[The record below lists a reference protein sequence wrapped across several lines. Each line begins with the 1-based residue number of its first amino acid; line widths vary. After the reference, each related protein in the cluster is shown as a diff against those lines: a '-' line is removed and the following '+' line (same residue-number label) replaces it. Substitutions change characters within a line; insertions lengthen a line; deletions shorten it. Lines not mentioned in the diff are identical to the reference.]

1 MNDDRKY
8 TTREITK
15 FRRIVND
22 YYQNFGRD
30 LPWRST
36 NDPYKILVSEI
47 MLQQTQ
53 VSRVVERYVEFIK
66 TFPDITS
73 LAEAT
78 LRDVLTVWQG
88 MGYNRRA
95 LSLKKLAEIVNV
107 TYGGYIP
114 SDVSLLMQLPGIG
127 NATANAVCAFAFNQ
141 PVVFI
146 ETNIRTVYIYHFFST
161 EDIVRDSEIRPLV
174 ERTLD
179 YDNPRRWY
187 NALMDY
193 GGALKKYWSNPGR
206 KSAHHKKQLPFEGS
220 ARQLRGAILRA
231 LITKPRQ
238 TFHELIKAIRFDPD
252 AVKKNI
258 QSLEKEGLV
267 VSKGKYISIP

>member
-1 MNDDRKY
+1 MNDDREY
-8 TTREITK
+8 TTQEITK
-15 FRRIVND
+15 FRRIVYD

-36 NDPYKILVSEI
+36 DDPYKILVSEI

-66 TFPDITS
+66 TFPNIIS

-78 LRDVLTVWQG
+78 LHDVLTVWQG
-88 MGYNRRA
+88 LGYNRRA
-95 LSLKKLAEIVNV
+95 FSLKRLAEIVNIK
-107 TYGGYIP
+107 YGGNVP

-127 NATANAVCAFAFNQ
+127 NATANAVCSFAFNQ

-146 ETNIRTVYIYHFFST
+146 ETNVRTVYIYHFFST
-161 EDIVRDSEIRPLV
+161 KDIVKDSEIKPLV
-174 ERTLD
+174 EKTLD
-179 YDNPRRWY
+179 YNNPKRWY

-193 GGALKKYWSNPGR
+193 GVALKKYWSNPGR
-206 KSAHHKKQLPFEGS
+206 KSAHHNKQPPFEGS
-220 ARQLRGAILRA
+220 ARQVRGAILRA
-231 LITKPRQ
+231 LIAKPRQ
-238 TFHELIKAIRFDPD
+238 TSRELIKAIHFDPE
-252 AVKKNI
+252 VVRKNI

-267 VSKGKYISIP
+267 VDKGKYISIP

>member
-1 MNDDRKY
+1 MKDYRKY
-8 TTREITK
+8 TTGEITK
-15 FRRIVND
+15 FQRIVYD

-36 NDPYKILVSEI
+36 DNPYEILVSEI

-53 VSRVVERYVEFIK
+53 VSRVVHKYVEFIK
-66 TFPDITS
+66 TFPDIKS

-78 LRDVLTVWQG
+78 LRYVLTVWQG
-88 MGYNRRA
+88 LGYNRRA
-95 LSLKKLAEIVNV
+95 LSLKRLAEIVNA

-114 SDVSLLMQLPGIG
+114 SHVSLLMQLPGIG

-146 ETNIRTVYIYHFFST
+146 ETNVRTVFIYHFFGT
-161 EDIVRDSEIRPLV
+161 QDTVKDSEIRPLV

-179 YDNPRRWY
+179 YDNPKHWY

-193 GGALKKYWSNPGR
+193 GVALKKYCFNPGR
-206 KSAHHKKQLPFEGS
+206 KSAHHKEQSPFEGS
-220 ARQLRGAILRA
+220 ARQIRGVILRA
-231 LITKPRQ
+231 LVAKPRQ
-238 TFHELIKAIRFDPD
+238 TFNELIKAVCFDPD
-252 AVKKNI
+252 VVKKNI

-267 VSKGKYISIP
+267 KNKGRYISIP

>member
-1 MNDDRKY
+1 MKDYRKY
-8 TTREITK
+8 TTREIKK
-15 FRRIVND
+15 FQRIVYD

-36 NDPYKILVSEI
+36 DNPYEVLVSEI

-53 VSRVVERYVEFIK
+53 VSRVVQKYVEFINA
-66 TFPDITS
+66 FPDIES

-88 MGYNRRA
+88 LGYNRRA
-95 LSLKKLAEIVNV
+95 LSLKRLAEIVNA
-107 TYGGYIP
+107 TYGGYVP
-114 SDVSLLMQLPGIG
+114 SHVSLLMQLPGIG
-127 NATANAVCAFAFNQ
+127 NATANAICAFAFNQ

-146 ETNIRTVYIYHFFST
+146 ETNVRTVFIYHFFST
-161 EDIVRDSEIRPLV
+161 KDTVKDSEIRPLV

-179 YDNPRRWY
+179 YDNPKHWY

-193 GGALKKYWSNPGR
+193 GVVLKKYCSNPGR
-206 KSAHHKKQLPFEGS
+206 KSAHHAEQSPFEGS
-220 ARQLRGAILRA
+220 ARQVRGAILRA
-231 LITKPRQ
+231 LVTKPRQ
-238 TFHELIKAIRFDPD
+238 TFNELIKAVRFDPD
-252 AVKKNI
+252 VVKKNI

-267 VSKGKYISIP
+267 VNKERYISIP

>member
-1 MNDDRKY
+1 MKDYRKY
-8 TTREITK
+8 TTREIMK
-15 FRRIVND
+15 FQSIVYD
-22 YYQNFGRD
+22 YYRNFGRD

-36 NDPYKILVSEI
+36 DNPYEILVSEI

-53 VSRVVERYVEFIK
+53 VSRVVQKYVEFIN
-66 TFPDITS
+66 TFPDIES

-78 LRDVLTVWQG
+78 LRDVLTVWHG
-88 MGYNRRA
+88 LGYNRRA
-95 LSLKKLAEIVNV
+95 LSLKRLAEIVNT
-107 TYGGYIP
+107 TYGGYVP
-114 SDVSLLMQLPGIG
+114 SHVSLLMQLPGIG

-146 ETNIRTVYIYHFFST
+146 ETNVRTVFIYHFFT
-161 EDIVRDSEIRPLV
+161 TKDTVKDSEIKPLV

-179 YDNPRRWY
+179 YDNPKHWY

-193 GGALKKYWSNPGR
+193 GVALKKYCSNPGR
-206 KSAHHKKQLPFEGS
+206 KSAHHKEQSPFEGS
-220 ARQLRGAILRA
+220 TRQVRGAILRA

-238 TFHELIKAIRFDPD
+238 TFNELIKAVRFDPD
-252 AVKKNI
+252 VVKKNI

-267 VSKGKYISIP
+267 VNKGRYISIP

>member
-1 MNDDRKY
+1 MKDYRKY

-15 FRRIVND
+15 FQRIVYD

-36 NDPYKILVSEI
+36 DNPYEILVSEI

-53 VSRVVERYVEFIK
+53 GSRVVQKYVEFIN
-66 TFPDITS
+66 TFPDIES

-78 LRDVLTVWQG
+78 LRDVLTAWQG
-88 MGYNRRA
+88 LGYNRRA
-95 LSLKKLAEIVNV
+95 LLLKRLAETVNA
-107 TYGGYIP
+107 TYGGYVP
-114 SDVSLLMQLPGIG
+114 SHVSLLMQLPGIG

-146 ETNIRTVYIYHFFST
+146 ETNVRTVFIYHFFST
-161 EDIVRDSEIRPLV
+161 KDTVKDSEIRPLV

-179 YDNPRRWY
+179 YDNPKHWY

-193 GGALKKYWSNPGR
+193 GVALKKYCSNPGR
-206 KSAHHKKQLPFEGS
+206 KSAHHKEQSPFEGS
-220 ARQLRGAILRA
+220 ARQVRGAILRA
-231 LITKPRQ
+231 LVTKPRQ
-238 TFHELIKAIRFDPD
+238 TFNELTQAVGFDPD
-252 AVKKNI
+252 VIKKNI

-267 VSKGKYISIP
+267 VNKGRYISIP

>member
-1 MNDDRKY
+1 MTDYANN
-8 TTREITK
+8 REIKK
-15 FRRIVND
+15 FQRIVYD

-36 NDPYKILVSEI
+36 VNPYKILVSEI

-53 VSRVVERYVEFIK
+53 VSRVVQKYVEFIK

-78 LRDVLTVWQG
+78 LYDVLTVWQG
-88 MGYNRRA
+88 LGYNRRA
-95 LSLKKLAEIVNV
+95 LSLKRLAEIVNV
-107 TYGGYIP
+107 VYGGYVP

-146 ETNIRTVYIYHFFST
+146 ETNVRTVFIYHFFST
-161 EDIVRDSEIRPLV
+161 QDAIKDSEIRPLI

-179 YDNPRRWY
+179 YGNPKHWY

-193 GGALKKYWSNPGR
+193 GVALKNYYFNPGR
-206 KSAHHKKQLPFEGS
+206 KSAHHKEQSPFEGS
-220 ARQLRGAILRA
+220 ARQVRGAILRA
-231 LITKPRQ
+231 LVSKPRQ
-238 TFHELIKAIRFDPD
+238 TFNELIKAVRFDPD
-252 AVKKNI
+252 VVNKNI

-267 VSKGKYISIP
+267 ARKGKYISIP

>member
-8 TTREITK
+8 TTQETTQ
-15 FRRIVND
+15 FRKIVYD
-22 YYQNFGRD
+22 YYQNFGRN

-36 NDPYKILVSEI
+36 SDPYEILVSEI

-53 VSRVVERYVEFIK
+53 TSRVVERYVEFIK
-66 TFPDITS
+66 TFPNIIS

-78 LRDVLTVWQG
+78 LRDVLIVWRG
-88 MGYNRRA
+88 LGYNRRA
-95 LSLKKLAEIVNV
+95 LSLKRLAEMVI
-107 TYGGYIP
+107 TSYGGDIP

-146 ETNIRTVYIYHFFST
+146 ETNVRTVYIYHFFST
-161 EDIVRDSEIRPLV
+161 KDIVRDSEIRPLV
-174 ERTLD
+174 EKTLD

-193 GGALKKYWSNPGR
+193 GVALKKNWSNPGR
-206 KSAHHKKQLPFEGS
+206 KSAHHKEQPPFEGS
-220 ARQLRGAILRA
+220 ARQVRGAILRA
-231 LITKPRQ
+231 LVARPKQ
-238 TFHELIKAIRFDPD
+238 TFHELIKIVHFDPD
-252 AVKKNI
+252 VVRKNI
-258 QSLEKEGLV
+258 QSLEKEGLIV
-267 VSKGKYISIP
+267 NKGKYVSIP

>member
-1 MNDDRKY
+1 MKDDRKY
-8 TTREITK
+8 TTRKIKK
-15 FRRIVND
+15 FRGIVYD
-22 YYQNFGRD
+22 YYQHFGRD

-36 NDPYKILVSEI
+36 NDPYEILVSEI

-53 VSRVVERYVEFIK
+53 VSRVVEKYVEFIK

-88 MGYNRRA
+88 LGYNRRA
-95 LSLKKLAEIVNV
+95 LSLKRIAEIVNA
-107 TYGGYIP
+107 TYDGNVP
-114 SDVSLLMQLPGIG
+114 SDVYLLIQLPGIG

-146 ETNIRTVYIYHFFST
+146 ETNVRTVYIYHFFSSK
-161 EDIVRDSEIRPLV
+161 DIVRDSEIQPLV
-174 ERTLD
+174 EKTLD

-193 GGALKKYWSNPGR
+193 GVALKKYWPNPGR
-206 KSAHHKKQLPFEGS
+206 KSAHHKEQPPFEGS
-220 ARQLRGAILRA
+220 ARQVRGAILRA
-231 LITKPRQ
+231 LVTNPRQ
-238 TFHELIKAIRFDPD
+238 TFNELIETVRFDPNV
-252 AVKKNI
+252 VKKNI

-267 VSKGKYISIP
+267 ENKGKYISIP

>member
-1 MNDDRKY
+1 MKDYRKY
-8 TTREITK
+8 TTGEITK
-15 FRRIVND
+15 FQRIVYD

-36 NDPYKILVSEI
+36 DNPYEILVSEI

-53 VSRVVERYVEFIK
+53 VSRVVQKYVEFIN
-66 TFPDITS
+66 TFPDIES

-88 MGYNRRA
+88 LGYNRRA
-95 LSLKKLAEIVNV
+95 LSLKRLAEIVNA
-107 TYGGYIP
+107 TYGGYVP
-114 SDVSLLMQLPGIG
+114 SHVSLLMQLPGIG

-146 ETNIRTVYIYHFFST
+146 ETNVRTVFIYHFFGT
-161 EDIVRDSEIRPLV
+161 QDTVKDSEIRPLV

-179 YDNPRRWY
+179 YDNPKHWY

-193 GGALKKYWSNPGR
+193 GVALKKYCSNPGR
-206 KSAHHKKQLPFEGS
+206 KSAHHKEQPPFEGS
-220 ARQLRGAILRA
+220 ARQVRGAILRTLVA
-231 LITKPRQ
+231 KSRQ
-238 TFHELIKAIRFDPD
+238 TFNELINAVCFDPD
-252 AVKKNI
+252 VVKKNI

-267 VSKGKYISIP
+267 ASKGRYISIP

>member
-1 MNDDRKY
+1 MKDDRKY
-8 TTREITK
+8 TTQEIRK
-15 FRRIVND
+15 FRRVVYD

-36 NDPYKILVSEI
+36 NNPYEILVSEI

-66 TFPDITS
+66 AFPDITS

-78 LRDVLTVWQG
+78 LHDVLTAWQG
-88 MGYNRRA
+88 LGYNRRA
-95 LSLKKLAEIVNV
+95 LSLKRIAEIVNA
-107 TYGGYIP
+107 TYGGYVP
-114 SDVSLLMQLPGIG
+114 SHVSLLMQLPGIG

-146 ETNIRTVYIYHFFST
+146 ETNVRTVYIYHFFST
-161 EDIVRDSEIRPLV
+161 KGIVRDSEIRPLV

-179 YDNPRRWY
+179 YDNPKHWY

-193 GGALKKYWSNPGR
+193 GVALKKYCSNPGR
-206 KSAHHKKQLPFEGS
+206 KSVHYNKQSPFEGS
-220 ARQLRGAILRA
+220 ARQVRGAILRA
-231 LITKPRQ
+231 LVTKPRR
-238 TFHELIKAIRFDPD
+238 TFNELIKAIRFDSD
-252 AVKKNI
+252 VVKKNI

-267 VSKGKYISIP
+267 VNKGRYISIP

>member
-1 MNDDRKY
+1 MKDYRKY

-15 FRRIVND
+15 FRRIVYD

-36 NDPYKILVSEI
+36 DNPYEILVSEI

-53 VSRVVERYVEFIK
+53 VSRVVQKYVEFIH
-66 TFPDITS
+66 TFPTIES

-78 LRDVLTVWQG
+78 LHDVLTVWQG
-88 MGYNRRA
+88 LGYNRRA
-95 LSLKKLAEIVNV
+95 LSLKRLAEIVNA

-114 SDVSLLMQLPGIG
+114 SHVSLLMQLPGIG

-146 ETNIRTVYIYHFFST
+146 ETNVRTVFIYHFFST
-161 EDIVRDSEIRPLV
+161 KDTVKDSEIRPLV

-179 YDNPRRWY
+179 YDNPKHWY

-193 GGALKKYWSNPGR
+193 GVALKKYCFNPGR
-206 KSAHHKKQLPFEGS
+206 KSAHHKEQSPFEGS
-220 ARQLRGAILRA
+220 ARQVRGAILRA
-231 LITKPRQ
+231 LVTKPRQ
-238 TFHELIKAIRFDPD
+238 TFNELIKAVRFDPD
-252 AVKKNI
+252 VVNKNI
-258 QSLEKEGLV
+258 QSLEKEGLIAT
-267 VSKGKYISIP
+267 KGRYISIP

>member
-1 MNDDRKY
+1 MKDYRKY

-15 FRRIVND
+15 FQRIVYD

-30 LPWRST
+30 LPWRGT
-36 NDPYKILVSEI
+36 DNPYKILVSEI

-66 TFPDITS
+66 IFPDITS
-73 LAEAT
+73 LAGAS
-78 LRDVLTVWQG
+78 LRDVLTAWQG
-88 MGYNRRA
+88 LGYNRRA
-95 LSLKKLAEIVNV
+95 LSLKRLAEIVNA
-107 TYGGYIP
+107 TYGGYVP
-114 SDVSLLMQLPGIG
+114 SHVSLLMQLPGIG

-146 ETNIRTVYIYHFFST
+146 ETNVRTVFIYHFFST
-161 EDIVRDSEIRPLV
+161 KATVKDSEIRPFV

-179 YDNPRRWY
+179 YDNPKHWY

-193 GGALKKYWSNPGR
+193 GVALKQYCSNPGR
-206 KSAHHKKQLPFEGS
+206 KSAHHKEQSPFEGS
-220 ARQLRGAILRA
+220 ARQVRGAILRA
-231 LITKPRQ
+231 LVTKPRQ
-238 TFHELIKAIRFDPD
+238 TFTELIKAVRFDPEV
-252 AVKKNI
+252 VKNNF

-267 VSKGKYISIP
+267 KNNGRYISIP

>member
-1 MNDDRKY
+1 MKDYRKY
-8 TTREITK
+8 TTREIKK
-15 FRRIVND
+15 FQRIVYD

-36 NDPYKILVSEI
+36 DNPYEVLVSEI

-53 VSRVVERYVEFIK
+53 VSRVVQKYVEFIN
-66 TFPDITS
+66 TFPDIES

-88 MGYNRRA
+88 LGYNRRA
-95 LSLKKLAEIVNV
+95 LSLKRLAEIVNA
-107 TYGGYIP
+107 TYGGYVP
-114 SDVSLLMQLPGIG
+114 SHVSLLMQLPGIG

-146 ETNIRTVYIYHFFST
+146 ETNVRTVFIYHFFST
-161 EDIVRDSEIRPLV
+161 KDTVKDSEIRPLV

-179 YDNPRRWY
+179 YDNPKHWY

-193 GGALKKYWSNPGR
+193 GVALKKYCSNPGR
-206 KSAHHKKQLPFEGS
+206 KSAHHTEQPPFEGS
-220 ARQLRGAILRA
+220 ARQVRGAILRA
-231 LITKPRQ
+231 LVTKPRQ
-238 TFHELIKAIRFDPD
+238 TFNELIKAVRFDPD
-252 AVKKNI
+252 VVKKSI
-258 QSLEKEGLV
+258 QSLEKEGLIIN
-267 VSKGKYISIP
+267 KGRYISIP

>member
-1 MNDDRKY
+1 MKDDRKY

-15 FRRIVND
+15 FQGIVYD

-36 NDPYKILVSEI
+36 DNPYEILVSEI

-53 VSRVVERYVEFIK
+53 VARVVQKYVEFIN
-66 TFPDITS
+66 TFPDIES

-78 LRDVLTVWQG
+78 LRDVLSVWQG
-88 MGYNRRA
+88 LGYNRRA
-95 LSLKKLAEIVNV
+95 LSLKRLAEIVNA
-107 TYGGYIP
+107 TYGGYVP
-114 SDVSLLMQLPGIG
+114 SHVSLLMQLPGIG
-127 NATANAVCAFAFNQ
+127 NATANAVCVFAFNQ

-146 ETNIRTVYIYHFFST
+146 ETNVRTVFIYHFFST
-161 EDIVRDSEIRPLV
+161 QDTVKDSEIGPLV

-179 YDNPRRWY
+179 YDNPKHWY

-193 GGALKKYWSNPGR
+193 GVALKKYCSNPGR
-206 KSAHHKKQLPFEGS
+206 KSAHHKEQSPFEGS
-220 ARQLRGAILRA
+220 ARQVRGAILRA
-231 LITKPRQ
+231 LVTKSRQ
-238 TFHELIKAIRFDPD
+238 TFNELIKAVRFDPD
-252 AVKKNI
+252 VVKKNI

-267 VSKGKYISIP
+267 VNKGRYISIP

>member
-1 MNDDRKY
+1 MKDDRKY

-15 FRRIVND
+15 FQRIVYD

-36 NDPYKILVSEI
+36 NNPYEILVSEI

-53 VSRVVERYVEFIK
+53 VSRVVQKYVEFIH
-66 TFPDITS
+66 TFPTIES

-78 LRDVLTVWQG
+78 LHDVLTVWQG
-88 MGYNRRA
+88 LGYNRRA
-95 LSLKKLAEIVNV
+95 LSLKRLAEIVNA
-107 TYGGYIP
+107 TYGGYVP
-114 SDVSLLMQLPGIG
+114 SHVSLLMQLPGIG

-146 ETNIRTVYIYHFFST
+146 ETNVRTVFIYHFFST
-161 EDIVRDSEIRPLV
+161 KDTVKDSEIRPLV

-179 YDNPRRWY
+179 YDNPKHWY

-193 GGALKKYWSNPGR
+193 GVALKKYCSNPGR
-206 KSAHHKKQLPFEGS
+206 KSAHHKEQSPFEGS
-220 ARQLRGAILRA
+220 ARQVRGAILRA
-231 LITKPRQ
+231 LVTKPRQ
-238 TFHELIKAIRFDPD
+238 TFNELTQAVGFDPD
-252 AVKKNI
+252 VIKKNI

-267 VSKGKYISIP
+267 VNKGRYISIP